1 MIGLTDFEQAVLQK
15 LLSGNHPVLET
26 LRQQMEH
33 ARLASRE
40 NTGVG
45 FYCDFE
51 IPETA
56 PTVSRDL
63 QLGDVHAE
71 IEGLDRGAGFVL
83 FVSDGRVKT
92 LEGYTYDEPWPETVG
107 VYTLRYSSP
116 SREAEFAKLG

>member
-1 MIGLTDFEQAVLQK
+1 MIGLTEFERAVLEK
-15 LLSGNHPVLET
+15 LLSGDHPVLES
-26 LRQQMEH
+26 LRHQ
-33 ARLASRE
+33 LALAHLESRE

-71 IEGLDRGAGFVL
+71 IEGLQRGAGFVL
-83 FVSDGRVKT
+83 FVSDGRLKT
-92 LEGYTYDEPWPETVG
+92 LEGFTYDEAWPETVRA
-107 VYTLRYSSP
+107 YSLRYSAP
-116 SREAEFAKLG
+116 SRAAEFAKLG